1 MGKYFLKQV
10 DCEIP
15 GSKQHDGAYGDGDLL
30 FDWQVVD
37 IPKGAA
43 KLVSAQMIYR
53 GTDTSIQGSLA
64 DLKHELYFAKSINN
78 VAPVSMSNSG
88 PHATLNG
95 QSTATGGFYRNLIGA
110 VLLDNDGTANIDKMH
125 IGIGANNSSNGG
137 NANGLPLILQGE
149 PDSGI
154 NVGYD
159 RIYVCASVSDGAPD
173 FSTNVFTTES
183 VEGDDGSVTSITID
197 NDSGSATASVRTFQA
212 GDTIITESDIVL
224 GVLKSVAATTFEFES
239 GMTGGDLVDSLELY
253 NHHPIVLQLGFER

>member
-15 GSKQHDGAYGDGDLL
+15 GSKQNAGAYGDGDLL

-43 KLVSAQMIYR
+43 KLVSVQMIYR
-53 GTDTSIQGSLA
+53 GTDTVVQGSLA

-78 VAPVSMSNSG
+78 VAPTALGDV
-88 PHATLNG
+88 HATLNG
-95 QSTATGGFYRNLIGA
+95 QSTATNGYYRNLIGA
-110 VLLDNDGTANIDKMH
+110 VLIDGDETANIDKMH
-125 IGIGANNSSNGG
+125 IGIGYNDTK
-137 NANGLPLILQGE
+137 ANGLPLVLQGE

-154 NVGYD
+154 NVGFD
-159 RIYVCASVSDGAPD
+159 RIYVAASVSDGTPN
-173 FSTNVFTTES
+173 FSTSVFTTAS
-183 VEGDDGSVTSITID
+183 VEGDDGSVSSVTID
-197 NDSGSATASVRTFQA
+197 NDSGGATASVRTFQA

-224 GVLKSVAATTFEFES
+224 GVLKSIAATELIFES

-253 NHHPIVLQLGFER
+253 NHHPVVLQLGFEK